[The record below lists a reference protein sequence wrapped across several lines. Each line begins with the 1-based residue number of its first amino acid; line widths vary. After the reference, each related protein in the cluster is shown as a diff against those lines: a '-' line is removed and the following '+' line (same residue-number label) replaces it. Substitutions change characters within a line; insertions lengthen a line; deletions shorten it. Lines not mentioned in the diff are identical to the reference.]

1 MKMIPLN
8 DLSRTD
14 PETLASE
21 IAVVSQVI
29 SSGSYIKG
37 THTLALE
44 AEISKSTQ
52 SAGAVTVGNG
62 TDALM
67 LAMQGLGA
75 HKGDLIATVP
85 NAGGYTTAAAIR
97 IGALPVLVDVDPAT
111 LQMST
116 DSLRRLVSNKKLFA
130 VVATHLYGLMTDIET
145 IRDICNEAG
154 VFLIEDCAQAFGAK
168 FEGSNVGSWG
178 DAAAFSFYPT
188 KNLGALGDGG
198 AISFKQMSHVASARQ
213 LAQYGWS
220 NKYEVT
226 MVDGVNSR
234 IDEIQAALL
243 LLRLE
248 SLDKDNNTRRSI
260 VKRYSG
266 SLSGQRK
273 IIFVDDES
281 FVGHSAVLVTDSRD
295 KDKAALNSAGIS
307 TEIHYPIL
315 DNDQTAWKS
324 IFENQIAPNASDN
337 SPKILSLPCFPRL
350 TENEIQ
356 QVCQALSALA

>member
-1 MKMIPLN
+1 MIPIN
-8 DLSRTD
+8 DLSRND

-29 SSGSYIKG
+29 ASGSYIKG
-37 THTLALE
+37 PHTLALE
-44 AEISKSTQ
+44 AEISRFTQ
-52 SAGAVTVGNG
+52 SAGTVTVGNG

-67 LAMQGLGA
+67 LAMQGLGV
-75 HKGDLIATVP
+75 HQGDLVATVP
-85 NAGGYTTAAAIR
+85 NAGGYTATAAIK
-97 IGALPVLVDVDPAT
+97 IGAKPILVDIDPAT

-116 DSLRRLVSNKKLFA
+116 DSLRRLVKNNKLFA
-130 VVATHLYGLMTDIET
+130 VVATHLYGLMADIKT
-145 IRDICNEAG
+145 IRNICDEAG
-154 VFLIEDCAQAFGAK
+154 VLLIEDCAQAFGAK

-198 AISFKQMSHVASARQ
+198 AVSFRQLSHVAPTRQ

-220 NKYEVT
+220 SKYEVT
-226 MVDGVNSR
+226 MLGGVNSR

-243 LLRLE
+243 LLRMKNLE
-248 SLDKDNNTRRSI
+248 KENNIRRSI
-260 VKRYSG
+260 VKRYSDA
-266 SLSGQRK
+266 LSGQRK
-273 IIFVDDES
+273 MIFVDNES

-295 KDKAALNSAGIS
+295 KDKAALTGAGIS

-315 DNDQTAWKS
+315 DNDQSAWKS
-324 IFENQIAPNASDN
+324 IFENQVTPNAHEN
-337 SPKILSLPCFPRL
+337 SHKILTLPCFPRL

-356 QVCQALSALA
+356 LVCQALSALD